1 MPDIS
6 KIQLP
11 GSGGVYNIK
20 DAVAREM
27 ISGGVSFI
35 VAWDGTSAPDVASIP
50 AGVEVK
56 YNGVTYTGTLD
67 ADDSDVQAGAF
78 YLVKSSTLT
87 TGSPSDTYD
96 EYVPV
101 GTAGDRSWEKIGD
114 TQIDLTNVVT
124 NVTLTKQTDTVL
136 GEDTTF
142 TNSSSNVTF
151 SGGSTAN
158 VLGASTTFN
167 ANQSSVTFTG
177 GETDNVLGE
186 NTTFTT
192 TVTPST
198 TYIGTTKTSDY
209 FVTSVA
215 AETDKKL
222 QTTTITGT
230 GGTATVSEVS
240 KTDGAN
246 KLVTTTTPKITNIAN
261 ITVPTVISN
270 AVGTANKSTWD
281 FSMGEGDASETL
293 IISGNNGTDVTVTNT
308 VFGTDTSASKIT
320 QDGNLTVA
328 TGSISAQG
336 TGSDVLS
343 GLSISPK
350 TVAKV
355 ASQPT
360 TVATGKTVAS
370 ANEQEGDLIVTGVT
384 VGDTALAIT
393 SVNLASNATAASDK
407 IQVAT
412 GITNASTSAN
422 TSGAGSDVVSA
433 VTNIGSGTAA
443 AQTIVVGNN
452 DRQTVVKTIGTATA
466 AAQTITV
473 GDNDEISVLTEQTSV
488 TPVMGH

>member
-1 MPDIS
+1 M
-6 KIQLP
+6 
-11 GSGGVYNIK
+11 
-20 DAVAREM
+20 
-27 ISGGVSFI
+27 
-35 VAWDGTSAPDVASIP
+35 GT
-50 AGVEVK
+50 
-56 YNGVTYTGTLD
+56 
-67 ADDSDVQAGAF
+67 
-78 YLVKSSTLT
+78 
-87 TGSPSDTYD
+87 
-96 EYVPV
+96 
-101 GTAGDRSWEKIGD
+101 
-114 TQIDLTNVVT
+114 
-124 NVTLTKQTDTVL
+124 
-136 GEDTTF
+136 
-142 TNSSSNVTF
+142 
-151 SGGSTAN
+151 
-158 VLGASTTFN
+158 STTFN

-230 GGTATVSEVS
+230 GGTETVSAVS

-246 KLVTTTTPKITNIAN
+246 KLETTTTPKITNIAN
-261 ITVPTVISN
+261 VTVPTVTSN
-270 AVGTANKSTWD
+270 AVGTANKSTWT

-293 IISGNNGTDVTVTNT
+293 IIGGSNGADVTATNT
-308 VFGTDTSASKIT
+308 VFGSDTSASKIT
-320 QDGNLTVA
+320 QDGNLIVA

-355 ASQPT
+355 ASQST
-360 TVATGKTVAS
+360 VVATGKTVTS
-370 ANEQEGDLIVTGVT
+370 DNEGDAIVTGVT
-384 VGDTALAIT
+384 IGSTAEAIT
-393 SVNLASNATAASDK
+393 SVNLASNATTASDK

-412 GITNASTSAN
+412 GIASASTSAT
-422 TSGAGSDVVSA
+422 TSGNGSDVVSA

-443 AQTIVVGNN
+443 AQTIVVGSN
-452 DRQTVVKTIGTATA
+452 DRHTVVKTIGTATA